1 VSRQADK
8 RSGGGRAVQPDSR
21 REPLAAYLRGLE
33 HERRLSAHTSAN
45 YARDI
50 DTLFALLPELPL
62 DRVDSQAI
70 RRAIAQLHAR
80 GLSGKS
86 LARMLSAWR
95 GFFRWLVRH
104 QGLASNPC
112 TGVRAPKSPKQLPK
126 ALSPDAA
133 QQLLDRPCGNALDA
147 RDKAVCELA
156 YSSGLRLAEL
166 VGLDLADAH
175 AMLRDAEVAV
185 TGKGRKTRVVPVGK
199 KACDAI
205 ASWLE
210 ARPALANSD
219 EPALFVS
226 ERGRRL
232 SPRALQDRVKRWALR
247 AGLGTPLHPH
257 VLRHSFASHVLQS
270 SGDLR
275 AVQEMLGHASIA
287 TTQVY
292 TKLDF
297 QHLAKVYDQA
307 HPRARKKP

>member
-1 VSRQADK
+1 VSGQADK
-8 RSGGGRAVQPDSR
+8 RSEGGQAIQPDSR
-21 REPLAAYLRGLE
+21 RALLAAFLRGLE
-33 HERRLSAHTSAN
+33 HERRLSVHTSAN

-50 DTLFALLPELPL
+50 ESLFALIPELPL
-62 DRVDSQAI
+62 GRVSSPAI
-70 RRAIAQLHAR
+70 RRAVAQLHAR

-95 GFFRWLVRH
+95 GFFGWLVRH
-104 QGLASNPC
+104 QGFASNPC
-112 TGVRAPKSPKQLPK
+112 AGVRAPKSPKQLPK

-133 QQLLDRPCGNALDA
+133 QQLLDRPGDSALDV

-166 VGLDLADAH
+166 VGLDLGDAR
-175 AMLRDAEVAV
+175 AMLRDAEVTV
-185 TGKGRKTRVVPVGK
+185 TGKGRKTRVVPVGN
-199 KACDAI
+199 KARDAI
-205 ASWLE
+205 AAWLE
-210 ARPALANSD
+210 ARPGLANAD

-226 ERGRRL
+226 ERGCRL
-232 SPRALQDRVKRWALR
+232 SPRAIQVRVKRRALR

-257 VLRHSFASHVLQS
+257 VLRHSFASHILQS